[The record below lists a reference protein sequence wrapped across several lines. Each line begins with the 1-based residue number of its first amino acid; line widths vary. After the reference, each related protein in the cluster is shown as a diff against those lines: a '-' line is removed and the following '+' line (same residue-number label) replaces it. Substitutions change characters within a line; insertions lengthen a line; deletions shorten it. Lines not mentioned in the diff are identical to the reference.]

1 MNTLAD
7 RLLLDQI
14 RASEAAAWEQF
25 IARYEGR
32 LLAFVKGRI
41 AHQSQAEDIVQ
52 DTFVGFLTSLPNY
65 DDATPLES
73 FLFAIA
79 AHKLTD
85 ELRRQGRRPTLQLLM
100 LTDSGRGQEPVGPA
114 RKASSLC
121 RSREDRSGERRV
133 LQDCLRDLI
142 TGWLRAGEFERM
154 KCAELLLVLGWPNKR
169 VAEQLGLSEQAVAN
183 HKFFIL
189 SKLKAAAD
197 RAQQTSPTLTPFES

>member
-7 RLLLDQI
+7 CILLDRI
-14 RASEAAAWEQF
+14 RSREAAAWEQF

-41 AHQSQAEDIVQ
+41 GNQAQAEDIVQ

-65 DDATPLES
+65 DSATPLES

-85 ELRRQGRRPTLQLLM
+85 ELRRQGRRPTLQLLVPSE
-100 LTDSGRGQEPVGPA
+100 SGRSQEPVGSA

-121 RSREDRSGERRV
+121 RSREDRSLERRV

-142 TGWLRAGEFERM
+142 ARWLRAGEFERM
-154 KCAELLLVLGWPNKR
+154 KCAELLFVLGWPNQR

-183 HKFFIL
+183 HKFFIV
-189 SKLKAAAD
+189 SKLKSAAD
-197 RAQQTSPTLTPFES
+197 RADPMPTA